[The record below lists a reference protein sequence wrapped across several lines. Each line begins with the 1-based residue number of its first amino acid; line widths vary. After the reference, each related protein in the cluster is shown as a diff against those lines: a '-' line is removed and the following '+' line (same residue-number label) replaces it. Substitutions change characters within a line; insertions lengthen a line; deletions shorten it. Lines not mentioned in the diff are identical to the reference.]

1 MTRACS
7 VVTQLC
13 MHSQSLHTVAA
24 LSLALFSLCC
34 LFVCRRGGWRLLP
47 LQPESEWSCRG
58 SSVLNLC
65 RVLIR
70 PDRPPQEVMRLEGAR
85 SNHVTSCTRG
95 SGRWD
100 EMWEKNKQKK
110 QQCWSVDDEFAF
122 AVYFLFLFGWLYV
135 AAILGRSER
144 EVLQTL
150 IVSTGFK
157 FWDETKIYILCK
169 FTLPLYYITLP
180 YLLFITAGT
189 EICKNLCWYLYRK
202 VLQKVVFW
210 ASLVKLCSFY
220 FLGQMCANLINL
232 FTPKYI

>member
-110 QQCWSVDDEFAF
+110 TAMLKCWWWICVCCIFSFSFWMV
-122 AVYFLFLFGWLYV
+122 
-135 AAILGRSER
+135 ICSRHLGKVRK
-144 EVLQTL
+144 
-150 IVSTGFK
+150 GG
-157 FWDETKIYILCK
+157 
-169 FTLPLYYITLP
+169 ITN
-180 YLLFITAGT
+180 FN
-189 EICKNLCWYLYRK
+189 C
-202 VLQKVVFW
+202 
-210 ASLVKLCSFY
+210 
-220 FLGQMCANLINL
+220 
-232 FTPKYI
+232 